1 MAHLVMI
8 ILDDLQR
15 LPALLEAW
23 HTIGVPGVTILQSVG
38 AHRTRTW
45 LSSVGL
51 GALDRLFESDE
62 VRRRTL
68 LAVIEDDDLVAQAVA
83 EAERVVGGFDRPDSG
98 LLLVLPVTQVKGL
111 GKAQPEPAHV
121 TLPPAVWPEWMI
133 RRDTPVE
140 EAAAVLDLQ
149 PTIVSADTPLE
160 QISQAMLAHPNVH
173 VACVVGEDGQLAG
186 LLRLRDL
193 VDALFFHIIPE
204 EFLGEIVD
212 LDDAM
217 EFAGKSGM
225 RTAGD
230 AMQDPVWVKRGETV
244 KDAFKRMHEN
254 RLTGLPVV
262 DERYR
267 IVGYI
272 SLLELMAVCYS
283 CNLAGEVAAGP
294 EESA

>member
-1 MAHLVMI
+1 MAQLVMI

-23 HTIGVPGVTILQSVG
+23 QTIGVPGVTILQSVG
-38 AHRTRTW
+38 AHRSRTW

-83 EAERVVGGFDRPDSG
+83 EAERVVGGFDRPDTG

-111 GKAQPEPAHV
+111 RKAQPQAPQV
-121 TLPPAVWPEWMI
+121 TLPPAVRPEWMI
-133 RRDTPVE
+133 RRDTRVE
-140 EAAAVLDLQ
+140 EAAAVLDLE
-149 PTIVSADTPLE
+149 PTVVSADTPLD
-160 QISQAMLAHPNVH
+160 QVSQAMLAHPNVH

-186 LLRLRDL
+186 LLRLRAL

-204 EFLGEIVD
+204 EFLGEIVG
-212 LDDAM
+212 LEDAM
-217 EFAGKSGM
+217 DFAGKSGM

-254 RLTGLPVV
+254 GLTGLPVV

-272 SLLELMAVCYS
+272 NLLELMAVCYS
-283 CNLAGEVAAGP
+283 CNSAGP
-294 EESA
+294 EESV

>member
-1 MAHLVMI
+1 MAQLVMI

-68 LAVIEDDDLVAQAVA
+68 LAVMEGEDLVAQAVA
-83 EAERVVGGFDRPDSG
+83 EAERVVGGFDRPNSG
-98 LLLVLPVTQVKGL
+98 LLLVLPVSQVKGL
-111 GKAQPEPAHV
+111 RKAQPEPPQV

-140 EAAAVLDLQ
+140 EAAAVLDLE
-149 PTIVSADTPLE
+149 PTIVSADTPLD
-160 QISQAMLAHPNVH
+160 QVSQAMLAHPNVH

-186 LLRLRDL
+186 LLRLRAL

-212 LDDAM
+212 LEDVMD
-217 EFAGKSGM
+217 FARKSGM
-225 RTAGD
+225 RTAAD